1 MSETTEISQ
10 QLSSLIEASE
20 ALGYSKGRSSVRAE
34 ILQLIKDNLEGANDG
49 AMEAYTAI
57 LKFMLE
63 SSERDAP
70 NGEA

>member
-1 MSETTEISQ
+1 MAETVEISQ

-34 ILQLIKDNLEGANDG
+34 ILQLIQNSYDDADDG
-49 AMEAYTAI
+49 AKEAYTSI
-57 LKFMLE
+57 LKFMLD
-63 SSERDAP
+63 SFTRDVP